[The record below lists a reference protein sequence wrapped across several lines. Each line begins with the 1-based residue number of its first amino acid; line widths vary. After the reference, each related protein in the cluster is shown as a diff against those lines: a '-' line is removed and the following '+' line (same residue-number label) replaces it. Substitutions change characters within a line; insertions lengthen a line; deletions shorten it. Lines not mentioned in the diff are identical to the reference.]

1 MKNPLKP
8 NLIPWLTLYLGLPA
22 ALCMFLL
29 CRFGVDDRGLFIPG
43 HFASILVWVLTAA
56 MAVCLGL
63 ALRPLEGTSGKYS
76 RMFPPSRMAA
86 LGILAAGLGI
96 LLTVMDSLTAVDE
109 PVRILSGILKIL
121 AAIAL
126 GYLAWCRWNCR
137 RGSFLAWAVVTVYM
151 MLRLMF
157 EYQSWSAEPE
167 LLRYCFPLLSSVCMT
182 VAFYQRTALSVN
194 TGSRKMYL
202 FFTQMGAFFALAAL
216 PVTSSPIY
224 LGLAVWGLTD
234 LCSRKSWK
242 HKAKAET
249 EPPEEAQ
256 P

>member
-8 NLIPWLTLYLGLPA
+8 DMLPWLTLDLGLPA

-29 CRFGVDDRGLFIPG
+29 CRYGVDDRGLFIRG
-43 HFASILVWVLTAA
+43 HFASIALWLLTAA
-56 MAVCLGL
+56 MAVCLFL
-63 ALRPLEGTSGKYS
+63 ALKPLEGTSGKYS
-76 RMFPPSRMAA
+76 RMFPPSRLAA

-96 LLTVMDSLTAVDE
+96 LLTAMDSLTAVDE

-121 AAIAL
+121 ASIAL

-137 RGSFLAWAVVTVYM
+137 RGSFLAWAAVTVYM

-167 LLRYCFPLLSSVCMT
+167 LLRYCFPLLASVSLT
-182 VAFYQRTALSVN
+182 AAFYQRTALSVN
-194 TGSRKMYL
+194 MGSRRMYL
-202 FFTQMGAFFALAAL
+202 FFTQMGAFFSLASL
-216 PVTSSPIY
+216 PGEFSPIY

-234 LCSRKSWK
+234 LCSRRSWK
-242 HKAKAET
+242 NKEK
-249 EPPEEAQ
+249 PESKPQEEQ
-256 P
+256 L